1 MNSANKIYAEISVG
15 ELLDKISI
23 LEIKQKNLKD
33 NEKIKIVNKELES
46 LNVTLKKDVA
56 MTDEIQSLYQ
66 DLKKINSM
74 LWDIEDGK
82 RDCERNKDFGDK
94 FIELARSVYIEND
107 NRAKIKNKI
116 NQLSGSNISE
126 VKSYDKY

>member
-1 MNSANKIYAEISVG
+1 MNSANKIFAEISVG

-33 NEKIKIVNKELES
+33 TEKTKIVSKELES
-46 LNVTLKKDVA
+46 LNNTLKNDVSI
-56 MTDEIQSLYQ
+56 TDEIKSLYN
-66 DLKKINSM
+66 DLKAINLK

-82 RDCERNKDFGDK
+82 RECERNKDFGEK